1 MSTLASHFTGGRDY
15 LAACTLGLPTRG
27 TVRAVRADLDAAAS
41 GRPDIA
47 AASRAV
53 EDARS
58 AYARLV
64 HSPVGDVAIASQTSV
79 MVSLIAA
86 SLPDGA
92 EVLCPEGDFSSLVA
106 PFAHAGRGIR
116 LRTAPLAHLADA
128 VTSDTSLV
136 AFSLVQ
142 SATGEV
148 ADAAG
153 IAAAATRAGAR
164 TLCDLTQ
171 AAGWLPVDATLF
183 DATVCHAYKWLCCP
197 RGVGFL
203 TVTPSFAATLLPVQ
217 AGWYSGDDP
226 WASCYGTG
234 GTLASDA
241 RRFDVSPAWQ
251 AFVGAAPAL
260 EMFADAAITEL
271 HAHATGLAARFRA
284 GLGLAHPTRP
294 SAIVTWPD
302 ATGEALARLTAHG
315 ITASGRAGRARV
327 AFHVFND
334 DADVNR
340 ALEALG
346 AGGAVGA
353 RGASGGLGAGRAH
366 AAEGAGDVVGVL
378 HLSGAEGTVA
388 PDSAHRVG
396 ALSYSI

>member
-1 MSTLASHFTGGRDY
+1 MSSLASHFAGGRDY
-15 LAACTLGLPTRG
+15 LAACTVGLPSRA
-27 TVRAVRADLDAAAS
+27 TVRAIRADLDAAAS
-41 GRPDIA
+41 GRPDVA
-47 AASRAV
+47 AATRAV
-53 EDARS
+53 EDARA

-64 HSPVGDVAIASQTSV
+64 RSPVGKVAIASQTSV

-86 SLPDGA
+86 SVPDGA
-92 EVLCPEGDFSSLVA
+92 EVLCPEGDFASLVA
-106 PFAHAGRGIR
+106 PFARAGRSVR
-116 LRTAPLAHLADA
+116 LRTAPLADLADA
-128 VTSDTSLV
+128 VSTDTWLV

-153 IAAAATRAGAR
+153 IAAAAARAGAR

-203 TVTPSFAATLLPVQ
+203 TVRPDFARSLRPVQ

-226 WASCYGTG
+226 WSSCYGTG
-234 GTLASDA
+234 GTLAADA

-260 EMFADAAITEL
+260 KLFADADITVSY
-271 HAHATGLAARFRA
+271 AHATGLAARFRA
-284 GLGLAHPTRP
+284 GLGLAQPARP

-302 ATGEALARLTAHG
+302 ATGDALAQLAAHG

-334 DADVNR
+334 DADVDR
-340 ALEALG
+340 ALRALG
-346 AGGAVGA
+346 TAV
-353 RGASGGLGAGRAH
+353 S
-366 AAEGAGDVVGVL
+366 AAAVP
-378 HLSGAEGTVA
+378 AAA
-388 PDSAHRVG
+388 PV